1 MWSPAAP
8 MNSHSS
14 TSFTLAMSNPGSPG
28 LATSPRA
35 TASSAVVTTSDRL
48 RSVGLGATGASEFG
62 CSAAYA
68 RSAAFGPMN
77 STARSATSSLTSSR
91 SFASC
96 EVVRGRGFSHHVG
109 VLLGCAGPFFET
121 VPVPLKKVPEKSAV
135 QPLHAAARAA
145 MRSSADMAASAFAMS
160 CSLETIAGSGG
171 ASSSSS
177 SASISSAFFSSSSS
191 SSSPWTSASTSVF
204 FRTTSPSMT
213 VSTGPR
219 GSGTDPGS
227 AKTWARS
234 ASTSILSSS
243 ATIFCVMSRS
253 SIMRSLAATA
263 AFAASFAAS
272 TALAS
277 MALVAAA
284 LHAGSETNS
293 SRPSS
298 PLANSSHIAR
308 KLDSAGLSTDVTGTS
323 TAAGAGSEPSPA
335 FCSRSRARISFSRSA
350 RSRILAASSS
360 FFRFSS
366 TRSALRSESQFLN
379 EGYFSRSTL
388 HPSLC
393 PASFLRVGFVPY
405 TRRFVLSV
413 FIRRVSSKDTDI

>member
-1 MWSPAAP
+1 
-8 MNSHSS
+8 
-14 TSFTLAMSNPGSPG
+14 MSNPGSPG

-35 TASSAVVTTSDRL
+35 TASSAVVTISHL
-48 RSVGLGATGASEFG
+48 RFAGESVAFGATGASEFG
-62 CSAAYA
+62 WSAAYA

-77 STARSATSSLTSSR
+77 STARSATSR

-96 EVVRGRGFSHHVG
+96 EVCSVRGRGFSHHVG
-109 VLLGCAGPFFET
+109 VLLGCGEGFET

-135 QPLHAAARAA
+135 HPLHAAARAA
-145 MRSSADMAASAFAMS
+145 VRSSADMAASAFAMS

-171 ASSSSS
+171 ASSASS
-177 SASISSAFFSSSSS
+177 SISSAFFSSSSS
-191 SSSPWTSASTSVF
+191 SSSPWTSASTSAF

-219 GSGTDPGS
+219 GSGADGGL
-227 AKTWARS
+227 AKVWTRS
-234 ASTSILSSS
+234 ASSSILSSS

-263 AFAASFAAS
+263 AFAAAFAAS

-298 PLANSSHIAR
+298 PLANSSHMAR
-308 KLDSAGLSTDVTGTS
+308 KLASAGLSSTDGAGTS
-323 TAAGAGSEPSPA
+323 TAAEAAGYEPSPA
-335 FCSRSRARISFSRSA
+335 FAFCPRTRTRISFSRSA
-350 RSRILAASSS
+350 RSRIFAASSS

-366 TRSALRSESQFLN
+366 TRFVLRSESQFLN

-393 PASFLRVGFVPY
+393 AASFFRVGFVPC
-405 TRRFVLSV
+405 TRRFVASV
-413 FIRRVSSKDTDI
+413 LTRRVSSKVTEIWSFLSYDASAL